1 MSNTSLP
8 PLGNLPQ
15 WSRVGRL
22 DKSSHLQLD
31 NQDNLEHQP
40 NSQSKPVQVCNKD
53 RDKLVMDLEKSLA
66 FLQQQHAE
74 TLMKLHEEIENLR
87 RENKELHYK
96 LIMNESLHRRV
107 NGLRPTRLEGPHASG
122 KLGPWR
128 HGGQWQSLGRDG
140 HGGFREGAEWWQ
152 RQGGGLEESKV
163 GRGTSF
169 ARTPTSSLLAANN
182 PSVKGLKSS
191 QTSKPQIDPSKQQ
204 KQNEEEVVSVVQG
217 EPETLSPK
225 EEKRLQEVIS
235 REEREVCHQMT
246 SPVLSLPSHI
256 RSKQAQVPPASS
268 NPFLVNVLP
277 SHIRKPPTLEEC
289 EIVIHQLWNINH
301 MQAQELMYL
310 KSYLEDIHKNKR
322 IPEDYLLA
330 SQIGN
335 KEVSRL
341 PRMLKDTAKKC
352 LILTPLPAAERA
364 VLPALKQTLGNRF
377 AERQKRTQAIQRSRL
392 RRTVL

>member
-96 LIMNESLHRRV
+96 LIMNESLHRR
-107 NGLRPTRLEGPHASG
+107 
-122 KLGPWR
+122 
-128 HGGQWQSLGRDG
+128 DG
-140 HGGFREGAEWWQ
+140 NLTPVSSDKVHSRVCSAAAAAAVFR
-152 RQGGGLEESKV
+152 
-163 GRGTSF
+163 
-169 ARTPTSSLLAANN
+169 
-182 PSVKGLKSS
+182 SS

>member
-96 LIMNESLHRRV
+96 LIMNESLHRRDG
-107 NGLRPTRLEGPHASG
+107 NLTPELESPPLSFPLFMFCPTAAAATV
-122 KLGPWR
+122 
-128 HGGQWQSLGRDG
+128 
-140 HGGFREGAEWWQ
+140 FR
-152 RQGGGLEESKV
+152 
-163 GRGTSF
+163 
-169 ARTPTSSLLAANN
+169 
-182 PSVKGLKSS
+182 SS

>member
-1 MSNTSLP
+1 MAGPLGMYNTSLP

-15 WSRVGRL
+15 WSRVGL
-22 DKSSHLQLD
+22 DKSSHLQLGIQN
-31 NQDNLEHQP
+31 NQGPQP
-40 NSQSKPVQVCNKD
+40 LSQSQSVEVWNKD
-53 RDKLVMDLEKSLA
+53 SHKLVMDLERSLK

-74 TLMKLHEEIENLR
+74 TLTKLHEEIEYLK

-96 LIMNESLHRRV
+96 LIMN
-107 NGLRPTRLEGPHASG
+107 
-122 KLGPWR
+122 
-128 HGGQWQSLGRDG
+128 QSLQLKVSRYSLTN
-140 HGGFREGAEWWQ
+140 
-152 RQGGGLEESKV
+152 RQQMDQPKKQKLNTEEQV
-163 GRGTSF
+163 
-169 ARTPTSSLLAANN
+169 
-182 PSVKGLKSS
+182 
-191 QTSKPQIDPSKQQ
+191 I
-204 KQNEEEVVSVVQG
+204 SVVQG
-217 EPETLSPK
+217 EPEPPCPK
-225 EEKRLQEVIS
+225 VEKPQEEVFS
-235 REEREVCHQMT
+235 REDREVSDKIT
-246 SPVLSLPSHI
+246 SPVLSLPSQI
-256 RSKQAQVPPASS
+256 RSGHAQVPPASS

-335 KEVSRL
+335 QEVSRL
-341 PRMLKDTAKKC
+341 PKMLKGTSKKC
-352 LILTPLPAAERA
+352 LIITPLPAAERA
-364 VLPALKQTLGNRF
+364 VLPALKQTLGNSF

>member
-1 MSNTSLP
+1 MNNTGLP
-8 PLGNLPQ
+8 SLGNLPQ

-22 DKSSHLQLD
+22 DKSSHLQLGIKN
-31 NQDNLEHQP
+31 NQGPQP
-40 NSQSKPVQVCNKD
+40 HSQSQSVEVWKKD
-53 RDKLVMDLEKSLA
+53 PHKLVMDLERSLK

-74 TLMKLHEEIENLR
+74 TLMKLHEEIEYLK

-96 LIMNESLHRRV
+96 LIMN
-107 NGLRPTRLEGPHASG
+107 
-122 KLGPWR
+122 
-128 HGGQWQSLGRDG
+128 QSLQVKGDNLTPTLSDK
-140 HGGFREGAEWWQ
+140 FLS
-152 RQGGGLEESKV
+152 RQGSAAAAGSRYSLTNRQQMDQPKNQKLSTEE
-163 GRGTSF
+163 
-169 ARTPTSSLLAANN
+169 
-182 PSVKGLKSS
+182 
-191 QTSKPQIDPSKQQ
+191 Q
-204 KQNEEEVVSVVQG
+204 VVNVIQG
-217 EPETLSPK
+217 EPEPPCPK
-225 EEKRLQEVIS
+225 VEKPQEEVLS
-235 REEREVCHQMT
+235 REDREVSDKIT
-246 SPVLSLPSHI
+246 SPVLSLPRQIKSG
-256 RSKQAQVPPASS
+256 QAQVPPASS
-268 NPFLVNVLP
+268 NPFLVSVLP

-335 KEVSRL
+335 QEVSRL
-341 PRMLKDTAKKC
+341 PKMLKGTSKKC

-364 VLPALKQTLGNRF
+364 VLPALKQTLGNSF

>member
-1 MSNTSLP
+1 MAGPLGMYNTSLP

-15 WSRVGRL
+15 WSRVGL
-22 DKSSHLQLD
+22 DKSSHLQLGIQN
-31 NQDNLEHQP
+31 NQGPQP
-40 NSQSKPVQVCNKD
+40 LSQSQSVEVWNKD
-53 RDKLVMDLEKSLA
+53 SHKLVMDLERSLK

-74 TLMKLHEEIENLR
+74 TLTKLHEEIEYLK

-96 LIMNESLHRRV
+96 LIMN
-107 NGLRPTRLEGPHASG
+107 
-122 KLGPWR
+122 
-128 HGGQWQSLGRDG
+128 QSLQLKGDNLTPTL
-140 HGGFREGAEWWQ
+140 FDKSLS
-152 RQGGGLEESKV
+152 RQGSAVSRYSLTNRQQMDQPKKQKLNTEEQV
-163 GRGTSF
+163 
-169 ARTPTSSLLAANN
+169 
-182 PSVKGLKSS
+182 
-191 QTSKPQIDPSKQQ
+191 I
-204 KQNEEEVVSVVQG
+204 SVVQG
-217 EPETLSPK
+217 EPEPPCPK
-225 EEKRLQEVIS
+225 VEKPQEEVFS
-235 REEREVCHQMT
+235 REDREVSDKIT
-246 SPVLSLPSHI
+246 SPVLSLPSQI
-256 RSKQAQVPPASS
+256 RSGHAQVPPASS

-335 KEVSRL
+335 QEVSRL
-341 PRMLKDTAKKC
+341 PKMLKGTSKKC
-352 LILTPLPAAERA
+352 LIITPLPAAERA
-364 VLPALKQTLGNRF
+364 VLPALKQTLGNSF